1 MLPGDFT
8 VSEGHGHPLV
18 IYSAPS
24 FDQVLQFSALLLPL
38 AIALGGV
45 TSYDVGF
52 WLDFVVWLLDFNL
65 DKSTIGHNN
74 GKGVQCFKLT
84 LK

>member
-1 MLPGDFT
+1 MWARSSTIPHFLLG
-8 VSEGHGHPLV
+8 V
-18 IYSAPS
+18 IVYSAPS
-24 FDQVLQFSALLLPL
+24 FDWVLQFSALLLAL
-38 AIALGGV
+38 AIALGGI

-65 DKSTIGHNN
+65 DKSIIGHNN
-74 GKGVQCFKLT
+74 GKGVQCLKLT